1 MFKLKSVTPIAS
13 VLALSLSAAGCS
25 ESTTV
30 SSENI
35 DKPPVPM
42 EMDDSAKDMEGK
54 CGEGQC
60 GGTK

>member
-1 MFKLKSVTPIAS
+1 
-13 VLALSLSAAGCS
+13 
-25 ESTTV
+25 V

-60 GGTK
+60 GSTK